1 MDKRNYTID
10 IIRVIM
16 ALMIVAVH
24 TSPLIEYSAIIS
36 YFPSQVLSRLGVPFF
51 AAVAGYFYFKNVNN
65 FRVINSLKKYSSLYC
80 FWSVIMFGYMIISG
94 SIGGGIRD
102 VATYIL
108 QTFFLTGFYHLW
120 YMLAMIYT
128 MLIVWGLSKTKSGL
142 EYLYYI
148 SFALLAIGI
157 IMFGYGN
164 VFLNVWPFDVSL
176 AKLDFNVNMETQWWF
191 SIVPFF
197 MLGFGLRRTKINKV
211 VWQYGEQLLLLAFVG
226 YFIEVM
232 IIQKFNLKM
241 STTICLFTYPIVY
254 LLIIFALKHP
264 YIGTEKL
271 ARYSSGIA
279 NSIYFSHILFV
290 LILQRTGLSETPV
303 YIITVA
309 ITILLGVIIV
319 RSNNK
324 ILKRII

>member
-1 MDKRNYTID
+1 
-10 IIRVIM
+10 
-16 ALMIVAVH
+16 
-24 TSPLIEYSAIIS
+24 
-36 YFPSQVLSRLGVPFF
+36 
-51 AAVAGYFYFKNVNN
+51 
-65 FRVINSLKKYSSLYC
+65 
-80 FWSVIMFGYMIISG
+80 MIISG

-211 VWQYGEQLLLLAFVG
+211 VWQYGEQLLLWLLWDTS
-226 YFIEVM
+226 
-232 IIQKFNLKM
+232 LK
-241 STTICLFTYPIVY
+241 L
-254 LLIIFALKHP
+254 
-264 YIGTEKL
+264 
-271 ARYSSGIA
+271 
-279 NSIYFSHILFV
+279 
-290 LILQRTGLSETPV
+290 
-303 YIITVA
+303 
-309 ITILLGVIIV
+309 
-319 RSNNK
+319 
-324 ILKRII
+324 